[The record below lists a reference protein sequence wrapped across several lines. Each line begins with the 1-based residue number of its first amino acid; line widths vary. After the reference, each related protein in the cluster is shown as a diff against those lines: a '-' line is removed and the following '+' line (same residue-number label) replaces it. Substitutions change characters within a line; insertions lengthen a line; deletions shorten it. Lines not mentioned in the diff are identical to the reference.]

1 MTALRILALAMA
13 TATAVLASASGPA
26 LAQDAVAEFFK
37 GRRINMLIGGAPGGS
52 YDIPGRLMARHMGK
66 YIPGNPSFV
75 VENMYGAASLQMTNH
90 LYVRSARDG
99 TVMGIPNNNVV
110 LEPALKIFSGQGQNV
125 QFDATK
131 FYYLGTPVQ
140 EPHILFL
147 SPKAPAR
154 SMADLKTTKVMMGS
168 VAAGA
173 TNHTLPQLVNSVFGT
188 KFEMI
193 TGYKGPPDIMLA
205 VERGEVH
212 GVSTTSPGIFA
223 NRPGWFTGEAIMIM
237 QFGPERLAH
246 LQQVPTAIELAPDD
260 SSRDLFRFIA
270 FKFTLARL
278 LTLPPDVPA
287 ERAKALR
294 KAFDDTVKD
303 PELLA
308 EAKKMKLDINP
319 VSGEEATRLV
329 MALVDIPAPI
339 VDKLRP
345 VLAGN

>member
-1 MTALRILALAMA
+1 MTGLRTLALGAA
-13 TATAVLASASGPA
+13 AAVAVVAGEPV
-26 LAQDAVAEFFK
+26 LAQDAVAEFYK
-37 GRRINMLIGGAPGGS
+37 GKRINLLIGGAPGGS
-52 YDIPGRLMARHMGK
+52 YDIPGRLMARYMGK
-66 YIPGNPSFV
+66 HIPGNPSFV

-90 LYVRSARDG
+90 LYVRASRDG
-99 TVMGIPNNNVV
+99 TTMGIPNNNIV

-147 SPKAPAR
+147 SPKAPAK
-154 SMADLKTTKVMMGS
+154 SLSDLKTTKVMMGS

-223 NRPGWFTGEAIMIM
+223 NRPGWFEGESIMIM
-237 QFGPERLAH
+237 QFGPERLSH
-246 LQQVPTAIELAPDD
+246 VKHVPTAIELAPDE
-260 SSRDLFRFIA
+260 SSRDLFKFIA

-278 LTLPPDVPA
+278 FTLPPDVPA
-287 ERAKALR
+287 DRARALR

-308 EAKKMKLDINP
+308 EAKKMKLDIAP
-319 VSGEEATRLV
+319 VSGEESTKLV
-329 MALVDIPAPI
+329 MELVNIPAPI